1 MIHKDV
7 LQYTYYIP
15 YYILYYFQHTEQVKP
30 CMFQTIW
37 ITIVFLV
44 ITISTKASSIMTITR
59 DDSSVNAIEEGMS
72 SVTNVSASSMA
83 TTTSTNDNDSTIPTT
98 ESLEENGETTCQYK
112 GWSDACNNEPRM
124 FDQETEEKGCKE
136 IVQAMTKAE
145 LEAMPDEN
153 MPLRH
158 LRADKGD
165 VTKAI
170 KRIKHAIHWRQDFGV
185 NDMLRAATNPTTD
198 EEKEI
203 QSILK
208 HESSPGKM
216 YVRNHDNSKRAILY
230 MFPVKENT
238 NHQKHNIMHLV
249 YALERAIACTEK
261 NGLEKMTI
269 VMDFKHWKMKHSGPM
284 ATTKA
289 TIHIL
294 QECYVERMARVYI
307 TNAPLVFRTF
317 WSLVKP
323 FIDPVSK
330 SKIVFCSSKAGQ
342 QELRSNFD
350 ESKVEECALGTSDLR
365 VFDVDEYFGTPFD
378 ETFDELP

>member
-1 MIHKDV
+1 
-7 LQYTYYIP
+7 
-15 YYILYYFQHTEQVKP
+15 
-30 CMFQTIW
+30 
-37 ITIVFLV
+37 
-44 ITISTKASSIMTITR
+44 MTIMR
-59 DDSSVNAIEEGMS
+59 DDESSVNAIEEEIS
-72 SVTNVSASSMA
+72 SAVNASSAILA
-83 TTTSTNDNDSTIPTT
+83 T
-98 ESLEENGETTCQYK
+98 YK

-136 IVQAMTKAE
+136 IVQAMTTQE
-145 LEAMPDEN
+145 LEAMPDQN

-170 KRIKHAIHWRQDFGV
+170 KRIKHAIQWRHEFGV
-185 NDMLRAATNPTTD
+185 DDMLRAATATNPDTTTD

-238 NHQKHNIMHLV
+238 NHPKHNVMHLV
-249 YALERAIACTEK
+249 YTLERAIACTEK

-269 VMDFKHWKMKHSGPM
+269 VMDFKHWKLKHSAPM

-342 QELRSNFD
+342 LELKSNFD
-350 ESKVEECALGTSDLR
+350 ATKVEECALGTSDLR
-365 VFDVDEYFGTPFD
+365 AFDVEEYFGTPFD